1 MVARSAY
8 PAPMGAF
15 HPWHIA
21 VLSLCCLFV
30 TAVIAGVAAL
40 VVYLNRRR

>member
-1 MVARSAY
+1 
-8 PAPMGAF
+8 MGAL
-15 HPWHIA
+15 HPWHFA

-30 TAVIAGVAAL
+30 TAVIAGVVSL